1 MSSIITKNIPYII
14 VFLLN
19 AITTYFAI
27 SLVHFS
33 FSQGLG
39 YVLFIIAVFIS
50 HICFTIFPKPKR
62 SISLMTFLNVFL
74 HALVSY
80 LLLVVF
86 SNIF

>member
-1 MSSIITKNIPYII
+1 MSSVITRNIPYIV

-19 AITTYFAI
+19 TITTYFAI

-39 YVLFIIAVFIS
+39 YVLFIISVFIS
-50 HICFTIFPKPKR
+50 HICFTIFPKQKK
-62 SISLMTFLNVFL
+62 SISLMTFLKFFL
-74 HALVSY
+74 HAVVSY
-80 LLLVVF
+80 LLLVLF